1 MENSNK
7 IYNVGSKNMKIGVI
21 MGGISS
27 EREVSLASGRE
38 IMKNIKGENDEV
50 IEVILNSKSDIF
62 EKVKEL
68 DFALLALHGKYGED
82 GTVQSIL
89 DAMDI
94 PYSGCGMVSSA
105 LCMDKDVAKSLMVS
119 KGIRT
124 AKWQVFKS
132 IEEVTKEKIGILGYP
147 LVVKPNSGGSSVATF
162 ICKTYEEVLH
172 GVEEGLKVDTMV
184 MAEEFLTGDE
194 ITIPMLNGNILP
206 TLMIKPLKGG
216 FFDYSSKYEEGGA
229 EETIITYD
237 DNLQEELHSM
247 AEKSYEVLRCEV
259 YARVDFMLKD
269 GIPYIL
275 EVNTLPGMTKT
286 SLFPKSAQG
295 IGLDYKGLLDE
306 IIRASLA
313 LRGHK

>member
-1 MENSNK
+1 MR
-7 IYNVGSKNMKIGVI
+7 IGVI

-38 IMKNIKGENDEV
+38 IMRNIKGGQDEV
-50 IEVILNSKSDIF
+50 IEVVLNSKSDIF
-62 EKVKEL
+62 EKAKGL

-124 AKWQVFKS
+124 AKWEVFKS
-132 IEEVTKEKIGILGYP
+132 MEEVTKERIAPLGYP
-147 LVVKPNSGGSSVATF
+147 VVVKPNSGGSSVATF
-162 ICKTYEEVLH
+162 ICHSFEEVLH

-184 MAEEFLTGDE
+184 MAEEFLNGDE
-194 ITIPMLNGNILP
+194 ITIPVLNGNILP

-216 FFDYSSKYEEGGA
+216 FFDYSSKYDEGGA
-229 EETIITYD
+229 EETIVTYD
-237 DNLQEELHSM
+237 DELQEELHAM
-247 AEKSYEVLRCEV
+247 AKESYDVLRCEV

-269 GIPYIL
+269 GVPYIL

-306 IIRASLA
+306 IITASLD
-313 LRGHK
+313 LRGHKLA

>member
-1 MENSNK
+1 
-7 IYNVGSKNMKIGVI
+7 MKIGVV

-38 IMKNIKGENDEV
+38 ILKNIKDGNDEV
-50 IEVILNSKSDIF
+50 VEVILNTKDDIF
-62 EKVKEL
+62 EKAKGL

-124 AKWQVFKS
+124 ARWQVFENL
-132 IEEVTKEKIGILGYP
+132 EEVTKEKIEKLGYP

-162 ICKTYEEVLH
+162 ICKTYEEVLR
-172 GVEEGLKVDTMV
+172 GVEEGLKVDNRV

-194 ITIPMLNGNILP
+194 ITIPMLNGHILP

-237 DNLQEELHSM
+237 EVLQGELHSM
-247 AEKSYEVLRCEV
+247 AQKSYEVLRCEV

-306 IIRASLA
+306 IIKGSLA
-313 LRGHK
+313 LRGHQS

>member
-1 MENSNK
+1 
-7 IYNVGSKNMKIGVI
+7 

>member
-1 MENSNK
+1 
-7 IYNVGSKNMKIGVI
+7 MKIGVI

>member
-1 MENSNK
+1 
-7 IYNVGSKNMKIGVI
+7 MKIGVI

-38 IMKNIKGENDEV
+38 IMKNLTGGLDEIV
-50 IEVILNSKSDIF
+50 EVVLNTKKDIF
-62 EKVKEL
+62 EKVEGL

-89 DAMDI
+89 EAMDI

-105 LCMDKDVAKSLMVS
+105 LCMDKDVAKSLLVS

-124 AKWQVFKS
+124 ARWEVFS
-132 IEEVTKEKIGILGYP
+132 ALSEVTKERLEPLAYP
-147 LVVKPNSGGSSVATF
+147 MVVKPNSGGSSVATF
-162 ICKTYEEVLH
+162 ICHNFEEVIK

-194 ITIPMLNGNILP
+194 ITVPVLDGEILP

-216 FFDYSSKYEEGGA
+216 FFDYSSKYEVGGA
-229 EETIITYD
+229 EEFIITYD
-237 DNLQEELHSM
+237 DELQEEIHAM
-247 AEKSYEVLRCEV
+247 ALRSYEALRCEV

-269 GIPYIL
+269 GKPYIL
-275 EVNTLPGMTKT
+275 EVNTLPGMTET
-286 SLFPKSAQG
+286 SLFPKSAMG
-295 IGLDYKGLLDE
+295 IGLDYIGLLDK
-306 IIRASLA
+306 IIKTSLQ
-313 LRGHK
+313 LRGHKN

>member
-1 MENSNK
+1 MR
-7 IYNVGSKNMKIGVI
+7 IGVV

-27 EREVSLASGRE
+27 EREVSLASGQE
-38 IMKNIKGENDEV
+38 IMRNLTGGAHEV
-50 IEVILNSKSDIF
+50 LEVILNTKNDIF
-62 EKVKEL
+62 EKAKGL

-105 LCMDKDVAKSLMVS
+105 LCMDKDVAKSLLVS

-124 AKWQVFKS
+124 AKWDVFTALS
-132 IEEVTKEKIGILGYP
+132 EVTKERINKINYP
-147 LVVKPNSGGSSVATF
+147 VVVKPNSGGSSVATF
-162 ICKTYEEVLH
+162 ICRGFDEVLH

-194 ITIPMLNGNILP
+194 ITVPVLDGKILP

-216 FFDYSSKYEEGGA
+216 FFDYSSKYEVGGA
-229 EETIITYD
+229 EEVIITYHD
-237 DNLQEELHSM
+237 ELQEEIHAM
-247 AEKSYEVLRCEV
+247 ALSSYDALRCQV

-269 GIPYIL
+269 GVPYIL
-275 EVNTLPGMTKT
+275 EVNTLPGMTST
-286 SLFPKSAQG
+286 SLFPKSAIG

-306 IIRASLA
+306 IIRASMA
-313 LRGHK
+313 LRGQGNEL

>member
-1 MENSNK
+1 MR
-7 IYNVGSKNMKIGVI
+7 IGVI
-21 MGGISS
+21 MGGISI
-27 EREVSLASGRE
+27 EREVSLASGKE
-38 IMKNIKGENDEV
+38 IIKNIKGDADDV
-50 IEVILNSKSDIF
+50 IEVILNTKDDIF
-62 EKVKEL
+62 EKAKGL

-82 GTVQSIL
+82 GTIQSIL

-124 AKWQVFKS
+124 AKWLVFSNINAVKREDVES
-132 IEEVTKEKIGILGYP
+132 LGYP

-162 ICKTYEEVLH
+162 ICKNFEEVLH
-172 GVEEGLKVDTMV
+172 GVEEGLKVDSLV

-194 ITIPMLNGNILP
+194 ITIPILDGKILP

-216 FFDYSSKYEEGGA
+216 FFDYSSKYDEGGA
-229 EETIITYD
+229 EETIIKYD
-237 DNLQEELHSM
+237 DKLQEELHLM
-247 AEKSYEVLRCEV
+247 AIECYKLLRCEV

-269 GIPYIL
+269 GVPYIL

-306 IIRASLA
+306 IIRASMA
-313 LRGHK
+313 LRGQNNKN